1 MANDSLVDVILE
13 RFPEEADDVMA
24 LYRYLYAKKMLLL
37 CDAEQL
43 YQIYQDKWAYQSFLM
58 TMESETMPVVEEEVI
73 PGFLFLHP
81 ELLDRV
87 SSLIA
92 KMRGKF
98 QDDEIREYENDLI
111 RSMNQM
117 KSLKEEDWMQYKY
130 EFLVYETLHRLSLKE
145 HFLKARFV
153 LKHCPEV
160 GLLSDEEV
168 ITATLMDFDNF
179 TNLLLGNIVKDDP
192 SYLGT
197 ISYLIS
203 FCESNSL
210 PTLKSDLKAVL
221 TILSSKNRFPY
232 NVQAA
237 KGLKRVKQYESLNKR
252 NQE

>member
-130 EFLVYETLHRLSLKE
+130 EFLVYETLHRLSLKRTLSKIT
-145 HFLKARFV
+145 FCFKA
-153 LKHCPEV
+153 
-160 GLLSDEEV
+160 LSGSWV
-168 ITATLMDFDNF
+168 I
-179 TNLLLGNIVKDDP
+179 I
-192 SYLGT
+192 
-197 ISYLIS
+197 
-203 FCESNSL
+203 
-210 PTLKSDLKAVL
+210 
-221 TILSSKNRFPY
+221 R
-232 NVQAA
+232 
-237 KGLKRVKQYESLNKR
+237 
-252 NQE
+252 

>member
-145 HFLKARFV
+145 HFLKSHFV

-160 GLLSDEEV
+160 GL
-168 ITATLMDFDNF
+168 
-179 TNLLLGNIVKDDP
+179 
-192 SYLGT
+192 
-197 ISYLIS
+197 
-203 FCESNSL
+203 
-210 PTLKSDLKAVL
+210 
-221 TILSSKNRFPY
+221 
-232 NVQAA
+232 
-237 KGLKRVKQYESLNKR
+237 
-252 NQE
+252 

>member
-13 RFPEEADDVMA
+13 RFPEEADDVMT
-24 LYRYLYAKKMLLL
+24 LYRYLYAKKALLL
-37 CDAEQL
+37 CDEEQL
-43 YQIYQDKWAYQSFLM
+43 YQAYQDKWAYQSFLM

-145 HFLKARFV
+145 HFLKSHFV